1 MKKLLGI
8 LTIAGAT
15 MYASA
20 QGTVNFINS
29 GSTLISA
36 GGTAMLSVNNGGN
49 YNFAIFLAPSG
60 TVTTSGQPAGT
71 FDNPLFQTAGAYNV
85 NSTTVNGALVNR
97 SGLDVGTATGN
108 GTGSVVDFI
117 VRGWSANAGA
127 TWAAALAYYNNG
139 APVADMWIGQSTIGN
154 DILLGGGATPATTLF
169 GTGPNQIGG
178 FNMALV
184 PGGVVPEPSSMVL
197 AGLGAASLLLFRRRK

>member
-8 LTIAGAT
+8 LTVAGAT
-15 MYASA
+15 FYASA

-60 TVTTSGQPAGT
+60 TVTSSGQTTT
-71 FDNPLFQTAGAYNV
+71 FIDPLFQTVGAYNV
-85 NSTTVNGALVNR
+85 NSTTVNGALVNK
-97 SGLDVGTATGN
+97 SGLDVGTAG
-108 GTGSVVDFI
+108 GFAPGAVVDFI

-127 TWAAALAYYNNG
+127 TWAAALAYWNNG
-139 APVADMWIGQSTIGN
+139 SPATDMWIGQSTIGN
-154 DILLGGGATPATTLF
+154 DILLGGGAIPNSTLF
-169 GTGPNQIGG
+169 GAGANQIGG

-184 PGGVVPEPSSMVL
+184 PGGTVPEPSSIVL